1 MPEKSGDSMKP
12 LLLAGWLLAYS
23 GDMATTD
30 YAMNHQGAKE
40 WTLPTQNR
48 VMLQGILAGEAAFG
62 YWMYKRWH
70 VTNPKLAKV
79 LYVIGVSSH
88 GAATVWNVTQIV
100 R

>member
-1 MPEKSGDSMKP
+1 MKP
-12 LLLAGWLLAYS
+12 LMLAGWLLTFG
-23 GDMATTD
+23 GDAVTTD
-30 YAMNHQGAKE
+30 IGLQQQARE
-40 WTLPTQNR
+40 VTLPTQNR

-100 R
+100 K

>member
-1 MPEKSGDSMKP
+1 
-12 LLLAGWLLAYS
+12 
-23 GDMATTD
+23 
-30 YAMNHQGAKE
+30 
-40 WTLPTQNR
+40 
-48 VMLQGILAGEAAFG
+48 MLQGILAGEAAFG

-100 R
+100 K